1 MRPLLCCSV
10 RRQGSWKCGNCV
22 LTAGSRPI
30 IHQEGSDSNAN
41 KCHNPVFNYIPSKI
55 LWQLLA
61 MTKKTCISWYTSHK
75 ITVTVAIN
83 FQPSKTGHPELRWI
97 FFSIKKNAVP
107 SASLADALRVWE
119 LGETSL
125 QSATNGALLRMFPQP
140 WLKTHKYEMV
150 CVYISKLVCVD
161 INEYMILY
169 VGLNKNDDTIKNTV
183 LGILEVRVR
192 ICTAFKPHVYIY
204 MHAIFVFEKYVV
216 H

>member
-1 MRPLLCCSV
+1 
-10 RRQGSWKCGNCV
+10 
-22 LTAGSRPI
+22 
-30 IHQEGSDSNAN
+30 
-41 KCHNPVFNYIPSKI
+41 
-55 LWQLLA
+55 
-61 MTKKTCISWYTSHK
+61 
-75 ITVTVAIN
+75 
-83 FQPSKTGHPELRWI
+83 
-97 FFSIKKNAVP
+97 
-107 SASLADALRVWE
+107 
-119 LGETSL
+119 
-125 QSATNGALLRMFPQP
+125 MFPQP